1 MDLIITLSEGLTDT
15 VAPYFTLSRDPTP
28 PARLTAF
35 CRLSLSPI
43 ARFQF
48 GAIADETAGR
58 ATDVSAGY
66 HADIVDLNDL
76 GTTVAQFLKQ
86 REQYRGVNL
95 LFGTL
100 RYADDHAFSRSRETA
115 G

>member
-28 PARLTAF
+28 PARLTAVAD
-35 CRLSLSPI
+35 R
-43 ARFQF
+43 ANGEWGFQF

>member
-43 ARFQF
+43 ARM
-48 GAIADETAGR
+48 
-58 ATDVSAGY
+58 
-66 HADIVDLNDL
+66 
-76 GTTVAQFLKQ
+76 
-86 REQYRGVNL
+86 VN
-95 LFGTL
+95 G
-100 RYADDHAFSRSRETA
+100 DFSLVPSQTRLPA
-115 G
+115 VPLM

>member
-35 CRLSLSPI
+35 CRLSLSPDR
-43 ARFQF
+43 ANGEWGFQF

-100 RYADDHAFSRSRETA
+100 RYA